1 MNIAAFDLGTHCG
14 YCFNAAIGGAKFQ
27 IGTYHLA
34 TKGEVTKLR
43 EERLDRRCDPRVVNF
58 FKLVCGVLMKDVD
71 AIVFEDVQ
79 FGTYTFQT
87 QLWSSYRTA
96 LQLASLSAQ
105 RLKTIECVPVGTLK
119 KFAAFGGA
127 TKGMMAEMALKRF
140 PSMFP
145 GYRLSTNGL
154 HNEEKKIT
162 LDDNAIDAF
171 WIWAW
176 AQQNLAKVDLD
187 KIGK

>member
-14 YCFNAAIGGAKFQ
+14 YCFNAAIGGANFQ

-34 TKGEVTKLR
+34 TAKEVTKLR

-58 FKLVCGVLMKDVD
+58 FKLVCGVLAKDID

-96 LQLASLSAQ
+96 LQIASLSAQ

-119 KFAAFGGA
+119 KFASSGSASKQDMCQA
-127 TKGMMAEMALKRF
+127 ALSRF

-145 GYRLSTNGL
+145 GYRQAKNGL
-154 HNEEKKIT
+154 YNEEKKIT
-162 LDDNAIDAF
+162 LDDNAVDAF

-187 KIGK
+187 KLGK